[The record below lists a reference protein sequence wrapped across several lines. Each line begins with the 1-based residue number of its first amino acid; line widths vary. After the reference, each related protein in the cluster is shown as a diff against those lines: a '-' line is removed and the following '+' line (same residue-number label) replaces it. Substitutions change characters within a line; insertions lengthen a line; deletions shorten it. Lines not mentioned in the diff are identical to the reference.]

1 MAEIIDL
8 NINIGANTTDFESS
22 LQKAQNLLKQFE
34 AALKKATNVGEINYL
49 NNQIKNLN
57 ATIATLGQQ
66 MNKVG
71 RPAGDAT
78 NALTNLSRVAQDAPY
93 GFIGIANNL
102 NPLLES
108 FQRLQKESGSSA
120 NALKSM
126 AAGLAGPAGI
136 GLALGVVS
144 SLIVTYGKDI
154 SNFIA
159 KTLDGTNAVKEN
171 AEAIKAGQEAYIKAY
186 TEMYNLSD
194 AFDKFNNGLIS
205 KKELLKQYND
215 TLGDTYGKTNSVTE
229 AEKIWAANSDNFVK
243 AAVLRAAA
251 LSQIDKAAKKA
262 AEAFE
267 AQAKPKEAFTSAFAF
282 VGAGAGGAAPINLQ
296 AQTDK
301 DRLANQK
308 KVVDGLKVEEKFHL
322 QVAKSI
328 EQELKGLEK
337 KAVYSEF
344 IGKELPKETKE
355 RATQVDYGKELVK
368 QMLTAQNASKAFMD
382 NMKAIGLEMVKIS
395 GYTQSQE
402 NEIEKVN
409 EGSKKFYKNKLTD
422 LSESTQKK
430 GGFGAM
436 VEGMIKKD
444 QTQIEGEDAEKK
456 RIDDLTKSYND
467 FAYTISNNVTNSLMG
482 MYEAMQSGQSPLQAI
497 GDMFAN
503 IAKQIAAAVLQ
514 AIIFQALLEA
524 FPALKGVFTAMGA
537 ASSGKG
543 LGGLLGL
550 ASGGIATGPTLAM
563 IGEGSESEA
572 VLPLSKLGNIMQNSF
587 NAGSMNG
594 NSMGQNGQFVL
605 RGQDLVLAM
614 QRSNSSLNIIRG

>member
-1 MAEIIDL
+1 MAELIDL
-8 NINIGANTTDFESS
+8 NINIGANTTDFEGS

-49 NNQIKNLN
+49 NGQVKNLN
-57 ATIATLGQQ
+57 TTITSLNQQ

-71 RPAGDAT
+71 RPTSDAT

-144 SLIVTYGKDI
+144 SLLVTYGKDI

-171 AEAIKAGQEAYIKAY
+171 AEAIKAGQEAYMKAY
-186 TEMYNLSD
+186 TEMYNLKN
-194 AFDKFNNGLIS
+194 AFDDFNNGLIS

-229 AEKIWAANSDNFVK
+229 AEKTWEANSENFVK

-251 LSQIDKAAKKA
+251 LNQIDKAAKKA

-267 AQAKPKEAFTSAFAF
+267 AQAKPKEEFTSAFAF

-296 AQTDK
+296 AQTDR
-301 DRLANQK
+301 DRLANQT
-308 KVVDGLKVEEKFHL
+308 KVVDGLKAEENFHL

-328 EQELKGLEK
+328 EKELKELEK
-337 KAVYSEF
+337 KSVYTEY

-368 QMLTAQNASKAFMD
+368 QMLMVQNASKAFRD
-382 NMKAIGLEMVKIS
+382 NMKASGLEMIKLS
-395 GYTQSQE
+395 GFTQSEE
-402 NEIEKVN
+402 NERTKLNDSAKKYYEKQAKDLL
-409 EGSKKFYKNKLTD
+409 EESNK
-422 LSESTQKK
+422 S
-430 GGFGAM
+430 GFGSYM
-436 VEGMIKKD
+436 QGIFKKD
-444 QTQIEGEDAEKK
+444 KNEIDADAAEKK
-456 RIDDLTKSYND
+456 RIDDLTQSYAQ
-467 FAYTISNNVTNSLMG
+467 FAQTLSSNVTNGLFS
-482 MYEAMQSGQSPLQAI
+482 MYDAMQQGQNPLEA
-497 GDMFAN
+497 FAN
-503 IAKQIAAAVLQ
+503 AFLQIGKNIAAMV
-514 AIIFQALLEA
+514 IQALIFEKIMNA
-524 FPALKGVFTAMGA
+524 FPALKGAFA
-537 ASSGKG
+537 A
-543 LGGLLGL
+543 LGL
-550 ASGGIATGPTLAM
+550 VGNALSGARVA
-563 IGEGSESEA
+563 GSIVNA
-572 VLPLSKLGNIMQNSF
+572 GNNNPSF
-587 NAGSMNG
+587 NPSGVANNNAS
-594 NSMGQNGQFVL
+594 QGQFVL
-605 RGQDLVLAM
+605 KGSDLVLAT
-614 QRSNSSLNIIRG
+614 QRANNNLNIRRGY

>member
-8 NINIGANTTDFESS
+8 NINIGANTTDFEGQ

-49 NNQIKNLN
+49 NNSIKTLN
-57 ATIATLGQQ
+57 TTITTLGQE

-71 RPAGDAT
+71 RPASDAT

-154 SNFIA
+154 SNFIS
-159 KTLDGTNAVKEN
+159 KTLDGTNAVKEH
-171 AEAIKAGQEAYIKAY
+171 AESIKAGQEAYMKAY
-186 TEMYNLSD
+186 TEMYNLNN
-194 AFDKFNNGLIS
+194 AFDDFKNGLIS

-229 AEKIWAANSDNFVK
+229 AEKTWEANSENFVK

-251 LSQIDKAAKKA
+251 LNQIDKAAKKA

-267 AQAKPKEAFTSAFAF
+267 AQAKPKEEFTSAFAF

-296 AQTDK
+296 AQTDR
-301 DRLANQK
+301 DRLANQT
-308 KVVDGLKVEEKFHL
+308 KVVDGLKAEENFHL

-328 EQELKGLEK
+328 EKELKELEK
-337 KAVYSEF
+337 KSVYTEY

-368 QMLTAQNASKAFMD
+368 QMLMVQNASKAFRD
-382 NMKAIGLEMVKIS
+382 NMKASGLEMIKLS
-395 GYTQSQE
+395 GFTQSEE
-402 NEIEKVN
+402 NERTKLNDSAKKYYEKQAKDLL
-409 EGSKKFYKNKLTD
+409 EESNK
-422 LSESTQKK
+422 S
-430 GGFGAM
+430 GFGSYM
-436 VEGMIKKD
+436 QGIFKKD
-444 QTQIEGEDAEKK
+444 KNEIDAEAAEKK
-456 RIDDLTKSYND
+456 RIDDLTQSYAQ
-467 FAYTISNNVTNSLMG
+467 FAQTLSSNVTNALFG
-482 MYEAMQSGQSPLQAI
+482 MYDAMQQGENPLEALANAFLQI
-497 GDMFAN
+497 GKN
-503 IAKQIAAAVLQ
+503 IAAMVI
-514 AIIFQALLEA
+514 QALIFEKIMNA
-524 FPALKGVFTAMGA
+524 FPALKGAFA
-537 ASSGKG
+537 A
-543 LGGLLGL
+543 LGL
-550 ASGGIATGPTLAM
+550 VGNALSGARVAGAIVNG
-563 IGEGSESEA
+563 
-572 VLPLSKLGNIMQNSF
+572 GNNNPSF
-587 NAGSMNG
+587 NPSGVANNNAS
-594 NSMGQNGQFVL
+594 QGQFVL
-605 RGQDLVLAM
+605 KGSDLVLAT
-614 QRSNSSLNIIRG
+614 QRANNNLNIRRGY